1 MGYTHAESINE
12 FPKQKTCQSNNLIF
26 SALEL
31 TLLLLGAAVLGV
43 VAFRMLHLPPMLGYL
58 VVGILIG
65 PFGLGLAEDNEAMH
79 RLAEFGVVFL
89 MFSIGLEFS
98 LPKLS
103 SMRRTVF
110 GLGLA
115 QVLLTVVATM
125 LFGWG
130 VAYLLPQLAAISWQA
145 AFALGA
151 ALAMSSTAIV
161 SKLLTERLEL
171 ESEHGRRI
179 ISILLFQDLALVPL
193 LIVLPALAHPRGDL
207 AATLAWAMLKAIF
220 VLALLLFFGQKLI
233 RGWFHV
239 VVKRRSQ
246 ELFMLNLL
254 LITLGAAWITER
266 AGLSL
271 ALGAFVAGMLI
282 SETEYKHQVEAD
294 IKPFRDV
301 LLGLFFITIGM
312 LLNPRL
318 VLDHWWLVLLLLA
331 GPVLL
336 KFGVIALLAKLFGA
350 TTSVALRTGL
360 ALAQAGEFGFVLLNQ
375 AGGLEMMDPLLIQ
388 LVLAAMVLSMLAAPF
403 IIAKSDAIV
412 MKLSANEWMMQS
424 LALTQIAARTMA
436 TQKHVIIAGF
446 GRSGQNLAKLLEQE
460 GIAYHALD
468 LDPDRVREAQAAGA
482 NVSYGDATRRESL
495 IAAGA
500 HRAAALVITYA
511 STPLALKT
519 LHFAHEVA
527 PQLPVI
533 VRSYDDTDLEKLR
546 KAGAA
551 EVVPEAIEGSL
562 MLASHALVMLGV
574 PLRRVVHRVQAARDE
589 RYASLRGYFHGAG
602 DSPDDAETQQVRLH
616 SVTLGENGKAIG
628 NTLATLKLEEVG
640 AEVSAIRRGKN
651 RIAVMPDTQLQAG
664 DIVVLRGE
672 TECVARAEAR
682 LLR

>member
-1 MGYTHAESINE
+1 M
-12 FPKQKTCQSNNLIF
+12 IF
-26 SALEL
+26 SGLEL
-31 TLLLLGAAVLGV
+31 TLLLLGTAVLGV

-58 VVGILIG
+58 VVGIVIG
-65 PFGLGLAEDNEAMH
+65 PFGLGLAEDTEATH
-79 RLAEFGVVFL
+79 TLAEFGVVFL

-115 QVLLTVVATM
+115 QVLLTVVITM

-130 VAYLLPQLAAISWQA
+130 VAYLLPQLTAISWQA
-145 AFALGA
+145 AFALGG

-312 LLNPRL
+312 LLNARL
-318 VLDHWWLVLLLLA
+318 VLEHWWLVLLLLS

-336 KFGVIALLAKLFGA
+336 KFGAITLLAKLFGG

-375 AGGLEMMDPLLIQ
+375 AGALKMMDPLLIQ
-388 LVLAAMVLSMLAAPF
+388 LVLASMVLSMLAAPF

-412 MKLSANEWMMQS
+412 LKLSANEWMMQS
-424 LALTQIAARTMA
+424 LALTQIATRTMS
-436 TQKHVIIAGF
+436 THKHVIIAGF

-482 NVSYGDATRRESL
+482 NVSYGDASRRESL
-495 IAAGA
+495 IAAGV

-546 KAGAA
+546 NAGAA

-602 DSPDDAETQQVRLH
+602 DISDDAETQHVRLH
-616 SVTLGENGKAIG
+616 SVTLGDDGKAIG
-628 NTLATLKLEEVG
+628 KTLATLKLEEVG

-651 RIAVMPDTQLQAG
+651 RIAVLPDTLLQAG